1 MYQCVLKTN
10 LVNLKNENLE
20 MQIKEKQYK
29 GAVWH

>member
-20 MQIKEKQYK
+20 MQIKEKQYTCS
-29 GAVWH
+29 V